1 MKSILL
7 FALYSFLYTTHIF
20 SASHLQDDLKNPT
33 NDDIRHIIKY
43 AEQLRDSSYAVSIKT
58 GKKAISLAI
67 EREEVNIL
75 ADSYKS
81 LGVTYYY
88 QGAFDSSHYYYEKA
102 LEQFKIVGDSL
113 NIGKIT
119 GNFGIIYRRTG
130 KYDKALQQYLK
141 AIEIYQRLDYKSG
154 LAGIYLNIGGVYQ
167 TLEDKEKALNFYRK
181 AQDIFITLKDK
192 HRLSR
197 VLTNIG
203 VIKFEQGLF
212 RESLNVQL
220 QALKINDD
228 SGMLQHKGIIHLN
241 LGQSYQAL
249 GEPIKALEH
258 CNLCEEIRL
267 QLNDIW
273 GLGKLY
279 LLKAEI
285 LKSLE
290 KYNDSEAY
298 YIKAEE
304 TCASNDLIA
313 DLKETYYRYSLF
325 LEEQRQFEKSIS
337 YLKKHNQL
345 KDSLLE
351 SYRSEIVAELTTKY
365 ESVQQEKE
373 LELLQQKSQIQDLKL
388 GEKNAWIITLAVVLL
403 LGAIAIIVSLRINR
417 LSVAHKIMD
426 LRQKV
431 LLSQMNPHFLFNSLT
446 AIQSFILD
454 ERNDEA
460 NNYLSRLATL
470 VRGILENSR
479 EEFVS
484 LRTELETLAD
494 YISLQKLRFEND
506 ITYQFEIDENI
517 DQDEIVVPP
526 MLAQPF
532 VENALIH
539 GGLRNMTDAK
549 IEVKVS
555 LSKNKEQV
563 RFQIVDNG
571 IGIEEAK
578 KQNIEKKTH
587 KSLATS
593 IALDRVKIY
602 NFKSSKKMHFD
613 LIDLKTIQEDKR
625 GTLVTYTIP
634 LQVYKD

>member
-1 MKSILL
+1 MKFILL
-7 FALYSFLYTTHIF
+7 FAVYSLTITTHLF
-20 SASHLQDDLKNPT
+20 SAQFIQSDSENEQ
-33 NDDIRHIIKY
+33 NDDIIHIIKY
-43 AEQLRDSSYAVSIKT
+43 AEQLRDSSYTESIKT
-58 GKKAISLAI
+58 GKKAISLAN
-67 EREEVNIL
+67 EREEIDIL
-75 ADSYKS
+75 ATSYKS

-88 QGAFDSSHYYYEKA
+88 QGAFDSSQYYYEKA
-102 LEQFKIVGDSL
+102 LEKFKIVGDSL
-113 NIGKIT
+113 SIGKIT
-119 GNFGIIYRRTG
+119 GNIGIIYRRTG

-141 AIEIYQRLDYKSG
+141 AIKIYQRLNYKSG
-154 LAGIYLNIGGVYQ
+154 LAGAYLNIGGVYQ
-167 TLEDKEKALNFYRK
+167 TLEDKEKALNFYLE
-181 AQDIFITLKDK
+181 AQDMFISLKDK

-203 VIKFEQGLF
+203 VIKFEQALF
-212 RESLNVQL
+212 QESLDVQL
-220 QALKINDD
+220 ENLKINTD

-241 LGQSYQAL
+241 IGQAYQAL
-249 GEPIKALEH
+249 EKPLKALEH
-258 CNLCEEIRL
+258 YNLCEEIRL

-279 LLKAEI
+279 LIKAETLKLLKQFSTSEQYFLKAE
-285 LKSLE
+285 
-290 KYNDSEAY
+290 EA
-298 YIKAEE
+298 
-304 TCASNDLIA
+304 CVNNDLIE

-325 LEEQRQFEKSIS
+325 LEEQKQFEKSIS

-345 KDSLLE
+345 KDSLLK

-365 ESVQQEKE
+365 ESAQQEKE
-373 LELLQQKSQIQDLKL
+373 LELLQQKSQIQDLRL

-454 ERNDEA
+454 EKNDEA

-506 ITYQFEIDENI
+506 ITYQFDIDENI

-539 GGLRNMTDAK
+539 GGLRNMPDAK

-555 LSKNKEQV
+555 LSRNKEQI
-563 RFQIVDNG
+563 RFQIIDNG

-578 KQNIEKKTH
+578 KQNTGKKMH

-602 NFKSSKKMHFD
+602 NFKSSKKMHFE
-613 LIDLKTIQEDKR
+613 LTDLKTIQENKH
-625 GTLVTYTIP
+625 GTLVTYSIP
-634 LQVYKD
+634 LIFIKV